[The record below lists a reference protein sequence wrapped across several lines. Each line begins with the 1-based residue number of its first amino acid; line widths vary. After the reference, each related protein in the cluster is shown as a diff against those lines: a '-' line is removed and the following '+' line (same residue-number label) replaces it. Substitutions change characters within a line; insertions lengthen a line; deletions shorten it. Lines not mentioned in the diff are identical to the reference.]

1 MAENLVLCIDHINQH
16 LPKPH
21 LVLVTG
27 DITSTGQAEEFNHA
41 ANLLNRFEMPF
52 YVIPGNHD
60 DRDILRSTF
69 GKQACPVESEGKIDY
84 VIEDSDLRL
93 IALDSTLPGSPG
105 GEITEAQASWLD
117 ARLNEKPT
125 QPTMIFMHHLPIK
138 CDVLETDVDGF
149 IGKELLGSV
158 ISKHHHVEKIIC
170 GHIHVPINTSWND
183 TVISTAPSMGMQ
195 LVLDLTLKRESEFV
209 LEAPA
214 YHLHYWTTD
223 KNLITHAVVV
233 KPVDGPYLFEEQ
245 DVIRSQQPY
254 TLFYP

>member
-1 MAENLVLCIDHINQH
+1 
-16 LPKPH
+16 
-21 LVLVTG
+21 
-27 DITSTGQAEEFNHA
+27 
-41 ANLLNRFEMPF
+41 
-52 YVIPGNHD
+52 
-60 DRDILRSTF
+60 
-69 GKQACPVESEGKIDY
+69 
-84 VIEDSDLRL
+84 
-93 IALDSTLPGSPG
+93 LDSSLPGSPG

-125 QPTMIFMHHLPIK
+125 QPTMIFMHHPPIK

-223 KNLITHAVVV
+223 KNLITYPVVV

>member
-1 MAENLVLCIDHINQH
+1 MR
-16 LPKPH
+16 
-21 LVLVTG
+21 G
-27 DITSTGQAEEFNHA
+27 F
-41 ANLLNRFEMPF
+41 
-52 YVIPGNHD
+52 
-60 DRDILRSTF
+60 
-69 GKQACPVESEGKIDY
+69 DY
-84 VIEDSDLRL
+84 VIEDSGL

-125 QPTMIFMHHLPIK
+125 QPTMIFMHHPPIK
-138 CDVLETDVDGF
+138 CGVLETDVDGF

-158 ISKHHHVEKIIC
+158 ISKHHHVELIC

-214 YHLHYWTTD
+214 YHFIIGL
-223 KNLITHAVVV
+223 LI
-233 KPVDGPYLFEEQ
+233 KILSLMKLLFDGPYLFEEQ
-245 DVIRSQQPY
+245 DVIHSQQPY

>member
-1 MAENLVLCIDHINQH
+1 MNQH
-16 LPKPH
+16 LPKAH

-41 ANLLNRFEMPF
+41 VNLLNRFEMPF

-60 DRDILRSTF
+60 DRDILRSAF
-69 GKQACPVESEGKIDY
+69 GKQACPVEYEGEIDY
-84 VIEDSDLRL
+84 VIEDSDPRL
-93 IALDSTLPGSPG
+93 IALDSTLPGSPD
-105 GEITEAQASWLD
+105 GEITEAQASLLD

-125 QPTMIFMHHLPIK
+125 QPTMVFMHHPPIK
-138 CDVLETDVDGF
+138 CGILETDGDGF
-149 IGKELLGSV
+149 VGKELLGSV
-158 ISKHHHVEKIIC
+158 ISKHHHVEQIIC
-170 GHIHVPINTSWND
+170 GHIHVPINTSWSY

-214 YHLHYWTTD
+214 YHVHYWTTD
-223 KNLITHAVVV
+223 KNFITHAVVV

-245 DVIRSQQPY
+245 GVIRSQQPY